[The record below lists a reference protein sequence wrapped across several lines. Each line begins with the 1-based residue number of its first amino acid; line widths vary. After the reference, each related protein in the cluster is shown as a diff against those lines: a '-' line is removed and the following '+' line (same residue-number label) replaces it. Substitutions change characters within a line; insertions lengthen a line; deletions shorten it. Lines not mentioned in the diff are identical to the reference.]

1 MDPAAAKPMLKR
13 GTFWASLG
21 GTAAAAATA
30 GLLANLE
37 VTFDTSTTVV
47 VTGNPI
53 TLTVPACHLP
63 PLRP

>member
-1 MDPAAAKPMLKR
+1 MDPIAPSPPRKFGMGALSAAAA
-13 GTFWASLG
+13 T
-21 GTAAAAATA
+21 AATA

-37 VTFDTSTTVV
+37 LHFDFSNTIV

-53 TLTVPACHLP
+53 TLTVPACQLP